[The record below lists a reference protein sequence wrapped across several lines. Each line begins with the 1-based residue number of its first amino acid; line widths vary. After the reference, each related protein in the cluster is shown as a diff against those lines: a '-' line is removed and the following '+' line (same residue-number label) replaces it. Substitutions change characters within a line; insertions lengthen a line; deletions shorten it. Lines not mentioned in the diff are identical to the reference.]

1 MECLLTLFVLMILFT
16 VVIRSTAGGESRS
29 SRRRSYHH
37 LAKQFSGVYV
47 SGGLFGSSTMRMR
60 YGETT
65 AFLTEASA
73 RGPYRGKCTQMQI
86 NWPDANF
93 RAEVRMN
100 DGRPRE
106 VTFRGLQ
113 EMKLGHGDFDRRF
126 RLRGDDEQE
135 VRQLLSEGVRWQIDW
150 LAQLFAKDELYIFIS
165 SGRIFIQKPRIIRK
179 YSELHEFVHRSL
191 EFYDQ
196 AMITRAVGIQFVQ
209 SDRAQTLDGVI
220 CKICGEGIEIDLV
233 FCQRCKTPHHGECW
247 QYARSC
253 SVYGCGETAYQR
265 PQAAA
270 RVVTPHTSTD
280 PPETHSES
288 SEGMTS

>member
-16 VVIRSTAGGESRS
+16 VVIRTTAGGESRS
-29 SRRRSYHH
+29 ARRRSYQH

-47 SGGLFGSSTMRMR
+47 SGGLFGTPTVRMR
-60 YGETT
+60 YGETV
-65 AFLTEASA
+65 AFLTETSA

-86 NWPDANF
+86 NWPDARF
-93 RAEVRMN
+93 RVEIRMD
-100 DGRPRE
+100 DGVPRQAAL
-106 VTFRGLQ
+106 RGLQ
-113 EMKLGHGDFDRRF
+113 EVKLGQEEFDRQF
-126 RLRGDDEQE
+126 EVRGDDERE
-135 VRQLLSEGVRWQIDW
+135 VRQLLSEGVRWQIDR
-150 LAQLFAKDELYIFIS
+150 LAQLFAKDELYILIS
-165 SGRIFIQKPRIIRK
+165 NGRIFIQKPQIIRK

-196 AMITRAVGIQFVQ
+196 AMITRAVGIEFVQ
-209 SDRAQTLDGVI
+209 SDRVQTLENVI
-220 CKICGEGIEIDLV
+220 CKICGEEISIDLV

-270 RVVTPHTSTD
+270 RVVTPHTD
-280 PPETHSES
+280 ANPPVAEPEG
-288 SEGMTS
+288 SEGLTS

>member
-1 MECLLTLFVLMILFT
+1 MECLLTLFVLLILFT

-29 SRRRSYHH
+29 ARRRSYQH

-47 SGGLFGSSTMRMR
+47 SGGLIGSPTMRMR

-86 NWPDANF
+86 NWPDARF
-93 RAEVRMN
+93 RAEIRMN
-100 DGRPRE
+100 DG
-106 VTFRGLQ
+106 VSHQVALRGLQ
-113 EMKLGHGDFDRRF
+113 EMTLGQEEFDRRF
-126 RLRGDDEQE
+126 LLRGDDEQE
-135 VRQLLSEGVRWQIDW
+135 VRQLLSEGVRWQIDR
-150 LAQLFAKDELYIFIS
+150 LSQLFAKDELYVYIS
-165 SGRIFIQKPRIIRK
+165 NGRIFIQKPRIVRK
-179 YSELHEFVHRSL
+179 FSDLHEFVVRSL

-196 AMITRAVGIQFVQ
+196 ALITRAVGIEFVQ
-209 SDRAQTLDGVI
+209 SDRVQTLENVI
-220 CKICGEGIEIDLV
+220 CKICGEEIDIDLV

-270 RVVTPHTSTD
+270 RVATSPTTTN
-280 PPETHSES
+280 PPTSES
-288 SEGMTS
+288 ESREGLTS